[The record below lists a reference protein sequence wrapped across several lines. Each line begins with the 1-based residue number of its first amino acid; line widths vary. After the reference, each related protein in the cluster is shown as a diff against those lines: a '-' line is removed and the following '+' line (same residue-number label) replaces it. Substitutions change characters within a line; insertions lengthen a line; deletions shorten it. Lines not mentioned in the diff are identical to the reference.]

1 MKKLII
7 LVLVALMIIALM
19 APAFAGADPHNAVGK
34 GKGCGCHRVADL
46 MPGSVHTGYVA
57 SGGANGGA
65 AVCMKCH

>member
-1 MKKLII
+1 MKKLVLVLFIV
-7 LVLVALMIIALM
+7 VLVAGLMMPAL
-19 APAFAGADPHNAVGK
+19 ATAHPKGQ
-34 GKGCGCHRVADL
+34 GKGCGCHRVAVM